1 MKRGWLLVAAG
12 ALVIGIFVASANPTA
27 LELAGGRP
35 AEAYYS
41 QLADAF
47 GHGQL
52 SLRKPVPPGLARLA
66 DPSDPAA
73 NYPYRLAPTRADDL
87 SYYRGRF
94 YLYFGPTPALVL
106 FWPWAA
112 LTGRYLFHSTAV
124 LIFCLA
130 AFFAAAGL
138 LRAFRR
144 RYFPETGA
152 GVAAAGVLALGL
164 ATSAPIL
171 LQHADVWEVPIACA
185 YALAMLALAAI
196 WRALAAPVHRNRWLA
211 AASLAYG
218 LAVGARPSV
227 LFGAVILLVPV
238 LAAWSNGRPPSRS
251 PLILA
256 ALVPLGLCGLG
267 LMLYNARRFGSPFE
281 FGWHYQLA
289 AVRQRTVRP
298 FGLGYFWLNLPVYL
312 LRPADFMRNF
322 PFVRAGTVLPL
333 PLGHP
338 EVEAFG
344 ILSNIPIVWLA
355 LATPLAWRERL
366 PETARRLRGLVAAA
380 ALLFALPAL
389 TLCCFFERETRY
401 ELEFLPPL
409 VLLAVVGIFSLE
421 RALAARPGWRGGARA
436 AWGLLLAASIAFNLL
451 NGLDRY
457 AEERTKDGNVLL
469 QAGDFPAAARQF
481 QAALRVEPALAV
493 AQNDLGNA
501 LLRLGR
507 TGEAAEHYAAAVR
520 LQPQLPETRYN
531 LGNILVRLGRL
542 PEAEAQYEAAL
553 ALHPAYAEAHYNL
566 SLVLAQLGRGPEAAA
581 QYREALQL
589 RPDLARGP
597 GKQ

>member
-1 MKRGWLLVAAG
+1 MRWILPAAAA
-12 ALVIGIFVASANPTA
+12 ALVVVIFAASANPTG
-27 LELAGGRP
+27 LELAGGPP

-41 QLADAF
+41 QLAAAF
-47 GHGQL
+47 RTGQV
-52 SLRKPVPPGLARLA
+52 SLRKPVPTGFAQLA
-66 DPSDPAA
+66 DPYDPAA

-130 AFFAAAGL
+130 AFFTATGL
-138 LRAFRR
+138 LRALQHNC
-144 RYFPETGA
+144 FPEVGS
-152 GVAAAGVLALGL
+152 GVAAAGVLAVGL
-164 ATSAPIL
+164 ASSMPIL
-171 LQHADVWEVPIACA
+171 LQRGEYWEVPIACA
-185 YALAMLALAAI
+185 SALTLLALAAV
-196 WRALAAPVHRNRWLA
+196 WRALAAPAHGQLWLA
-211 AASLAYG
+211 AASVAYG
-218 LAVGARPSV
+218 LAIGARPSV
-227 LFGAVILLVPV
+227 LFGAVILLIPLLVAWAGPRQF
-238 LAAWSNGRPPSRS
+238 AA
-251 PLILA
+251 A
-256 ALVPLGLCGLG
+256 AGPAALCGLG

-289 AVRQRTVRP
+289 AVRQGTVRP
-298 FGLGYFWLNLPVYL
+298 FGLGYFLQNLPVYL
-312 LRPADFMRNF
+312 LRPAELMWNF

-333 PLGHP
+333 PTGHP

-344 ILSNIPIVWLA
+344 ILTNLPIIWLA
-355 LATPLAWRERL
+355 LAAPLAWRQRP
-366 PETARRLRGLVAAA
+366 PEIARPLRGLVAAA

-389 TLCCFFERETRY
+389 TLCSFFERETRY

-409 VLLAVVGIFSLE
+409 ILLAVVGIFSLE
-421 RALAARPGWRGGARA
+421 RALAARRGWRRAARA
-436 AWGLLLAASIAFNLL
+436 AWGLLLAGSIAFNLL

-469 QAGDFPAAARQF
+469 QAGDFPAAAQQF

-507 TGEAAEHYAAAVR
+507 TGEAAEHYGAAVR
-520 LQPQLPETRYN
+520 LQPQLPEARYN
-531 LGNILVRLGRL
+531 LGNVLTRLGRL
-542 PEAEAQYEAAL
+542 PEAEAQYERAL
-553 ALHPAYAEAHYNL
+553 SLNPAYAEAHFNL
-566 SLVLAQLGRGPEAAA
+566 SVVLAQLGRAAEAEAH
-581 QYREALQL
+581 YREALRL
-589 RPDLARGP
+589 RPDMALGP

>member
-1 MKRGWLLVAAG
+1 MRWILPLAAAALVAA
-12 ALVIGIFVASANPTA
+12 IFAASANPTG
-27 LELAGGRP
+27 LELAGGQP
-35 AEAYYS
+35 AQAYYS

-47 GHGQL
+47 RHGQVG
-52 SLRKPVPPGLARLA
+52 LRKPVPPGLAQLA
-66 DPSDPAA
+66 DPYDPAA

-124 LIFCLA
+124 LVFCLT

-138 LRAFRR
+138 LLELRR
-144 RYFPETGA
+144 RCFPEVGP
-152 GVAAAGVLALGL
+152 GVATAGILAVGL
-164 ATSAPIL
+164 ASSMPIL
-171 LQHADVWEVPIACA
+171 LQRGEFWEVPIACA
-185 YALAMLALAAI
+185 SALTLLALAAV
-196 WRALAAPVHRNRWLA
+196 WRALVVTVHPRLWLA
-211 AASLAYG
+211 AASVAYG

-227 LFGAVILLVPV
+227 LFGAVILLIPLLVEWKGPRQF
-238 LAAWSNGRPPSRS
+238 AAAVGP
-251 PLILA
+251 A
-256 ALVPLGLCGLG
+256 ALCGLG

-289 AVRQRTVRP
+289 AVRQGTVQP
-298 FGLGYFWLNLPVYL
+298 FGFGYLWQNLPVYL
-312 LRPADFMRNF
+312 LRPAELMRNF
-322 PFVRAGTVLPL
+322 PFVRAGSVLPL
-333 PLGHP
+333 PAGQP

-344 ILSNIPIVWLA
+344 ILTTLPIVWLA
-355 LATPLAWRERL
+355 LAAPLAWRERP
-366 PETARRLRGLVAAA
+366 PETARALRGLVAAA
-380 ALLFALPAL
+380 ALLFAFPAL

-421 RALAARPGWRGGARA
+421 RALAARPAGRRA
-436 AWGLLLAASIAFNLL
+436 VRAGWGLLLAGSIAFNLL

-469 QAGDFPAAARQF
+469 QAGNFPEAARQF
-481 QAALRVEPALAV
+481 EDALRVEPTLAV

-507 TGEAAEHYAAAVR
+507 TAEAADHYAAAVG

-531 LGNILVRLGRL
+531 LGNALARLGRL
-542 PEAEAQYEAAL
+542 PEAEVQYERAL
-553 ALHPAYAEAHYNL
+553 SLNPAYAEAHYNL
-566 SLVLAQLGRGPEAAA
+566 SVVLAQLGRGAEAEAHY
-581 QYREALQL
+581 QEALRL
-589 RPDLARGP
+589 RPEMARGP

>member
-1 MKRGWLLVAAG
+1 MRWILPLAAA
-12 ALVIGIFVASANPTA
+12 ALVVALLAASANPTD

-47 GHGQL
+47 RNGQV

-66 DPSDPAA
+66 DPYDPAA

-94 YLYFGPTPALVL
+94 YLYFGPTPALLL

-130 AFFAAAGL
+130 AFFAGAGL
-138 LRAFRR
+138 LQAIRR
-144 RYFPETGA
+144 RYFPEVGP
-152 GVAAAGVLALGL
+152 GVAAAGVLAVGL
-164 ATSAPIL
+164 ASSMPIL
-171 LQHADVWEVPIACA
+171 LQRGEFWEVPIACA
-185 YALAMLALAAI
+185 SALTLLALAAI
-196 WRALAAPVHRNRWLA
+196 WRALEAPAHRGLWLA

-218 LAVGARPSV
+218 LAIGARPSM
-227 LFGAVILLVPV
+227 LFGAVILLVPLLV
-238 LAAWSNGRPPSRS
+238 DWTGPRQFAA
-251 PLILA
+251 A
-256 ALVPLGLCGLG
+256 AGPAMLCVLGLL
-267 LMLYNARRFGSPFE
+267 LYNARRFGSPFE

-289 AVRQRTVRP
+289 AVRQGSVRP
-298 FGLGYFWLNLPVYL
+298 FGLGYLRLNLPVYL
-312 LRPADFMRNF
+312 LRPAALMRNF

-333 PLGHP
+333 PPGHP
-338 EVEAFG
+338 EIEAFG
-344 ILSNIPIVWLA
+344 LLTNIPLTWLA
-355 LATPLAWRERL
+355 LAAPLAWRERA

-380 ALLFALPAL
+380 ILLFAVPAL

-421 RALAARPGWRGGARA
+421 RALAARPGWRRGART
-436 AWGLLLAASIAFNLL
+436 AWGLLLAGSIAFNLL

-481 QAALRVEPALAV
+481 AAALRVEPALVV

-507 TGEAAEHYAAAVR
+507 TAEAAEHYTAAVR
-520 LQPQLPETRYN
+520 LQPQLPEARYN
-531 LGNILVRLGRL
+531 LGNVLARLGRL
-542 PEAEAQYEAAL
+542 PEAEGQYERAL
-553 ALHPAYAEAHYNL
+553 ALNPAYAEAHYNL
-566 SLVLAQLGRGPEAAA
+566 SVVLAQLGRGAEAEAH
-581 QYREALQL
+581 YREALRL
-589 RPDLARGP
+589 RPEMARGP